1 MVFAPSKHFQEINF
15 KLANILFFCF
25 PISFLLGN
33 AVTNIIIISISL
45 IGIFTF
51 WKELHLI
58 KKDNIFLALFTF
70 FIILLISTL
79 LDSWENP
86 KNNHM
91 YKSLSYIR
99 YFFFFLAV
107 SFFLKSGKINLK
119 FFLISSFICTF
130 SLSVDVVY
138 QFINGKNL
146 FGYYGYEKS
155 TYHLAGFLKNEYIA
169 GGYISKF
176 FIFSLLFFPFI
187 FKKLEK
193 YKSITLIFLIII
205 FFSGVLYSGN
215 RMPLIIF
222 IFSML
227 LMIVLIKNL
236 RVPITIGFFLCSI
249 IFYISYNNSEKIKT
263 PYYSFYDNASSMWKN
278 LKKYAFKEY
287 PELENQKG
295 IKFKHYFFDQ
305 DFKRTPDGAENSKY
319 KMMNFGSGHT
329 VIYITA
335 LDLWTDSPVIGNG
348 IKSFRIKCFTK
359 LYLPNRSCEGHP
371 HNYYLELLNDT
382 GLVGT
387 LVFFLF
393 LFLIFRKKLLNI
405 KKFEE
410 KEKLL
415 LLCLFIIVLNELFP
429 IRSSGSFFSTSSSA
443 YIFFLLG
450 LFNGLKKIKI

>member
-1 MVFAPSKHFQEINF
+1 
-15 KLANILFFCF
+15 
-25 PISFLLGN
+25 
-33 AVTNIIIISISL
+33 
-45 IGIFTF
+45 
-51 WKELHLI
+51 
-58 KKDNIFLALFTF
+58 
-70 FIILLISTL
+70 
-79 LDSWENP
+79 
-86 KNNHM
+86 
-91 YKSLSYIR
+91 
-99 YFFFFLAV
+99 
-107 SFFLKSGKINLK
+107 
-119 FFLISSFICTF
+119 
-130 SLSVDVVY
+130 
-138 QFINGKNL
+138 
-146 FGYYGYEKS
+146 
-155 TYHLAGFLKNEYIA
+155 
-169 GGYISKF
+169 
-176 FIFSLLFFPFI
+176 
-187 FKKLEK
+187 
-193 YKSITLIFLIII
+193 
-205 FFSGVLYSGN
+205 
-215 RMPLIIF
+215 
-222 IFSML
+222 
-227 LMIVLIKNL
+227 
-236 RVPITIGFFLCSI
+236 
-249 IFYISYNNSEKIKT
+249 
-263 PYYSFYDNASSMWKN
+263 MWKN